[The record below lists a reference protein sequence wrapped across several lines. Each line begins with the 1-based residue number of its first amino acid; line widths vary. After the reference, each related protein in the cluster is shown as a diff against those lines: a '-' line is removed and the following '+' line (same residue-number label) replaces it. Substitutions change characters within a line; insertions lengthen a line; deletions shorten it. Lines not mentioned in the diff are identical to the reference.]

1 MKTRKYLRT
10 ILIVLIW
17 LVIWQ
22 VLAVIVNNS
31 ILLSGPVETVKA
43 LVSLG
48 SEPSFYISVGKT
60 VVKILAGFL
69 IGMFLGSV
77 ISLLSYRYV
86 IVREF
91 FSPFVS
97 VVKSIPIVSFIII
110 ALIWAG
116 SSNVT
121 IIVSSVISFPIF
133 YKNLLEGLLVTDPK
147 MLDLAKVFEMKT
159 SKKIKY
165 IYLPSLS
172 PHIRSAV
179 SLAIGMAFRGGIT
192 AEVVGQPVRSIGNGL
207 YRAKI
212 NLATSEMLAWTLVAV
227 LAAFLIERLISFI
240 VKKVLK

>member
-1 MKTRKYLRT
+1 MKTRKYIRT
-10 ILIVLIW
+10 TLIVLIW

-22 VLAVIVNNS
+22 ILAVIVNNS
-31 ILLSGPVETVKA
+31 ILLSGPVDTVKA
-43 LVSLG
+43 LIDLG
-48 SEPSFYISVGKT
+48 TQPSFYLSVGATAGK
-60 VVKILAGFL
+60 VLIGFL
-69 IGMFLGSV
+69 IGLVTGTLLSV
-77 ISLLSYRYV
+77 LSYRFSLV
-86 IVREF
+86 KDF
-91 FSPFVS
+91 LSPFVS
-97 VVKSIPIVSFIII
+97 VIKSIPVVSFIII

-121 IIVSSVISFPIF
+121 VIVSSVIAFPIF
-133 YKNLLEGLLVTDPK
+133 YKNILEGLSVTDKK
-147 MLDLAKVFEMKT
+147 MLDMAKVFQMKT
-159 SKKIKY
+159 SKKIRY

-172 PHIRSAV
+172 SHIKSAV

-192 AEVVGQPVRSIGNGL
+192 AEVVGQPLRSVGNGL

>member
-1 MKTRKYLRT
+1 MKTKKYIRT

-60 VVKILAGFL
+60 VVKILAGFI
-69 IGMFLGSV
+69 IGMCLGSI
-77 ISLLSYRYV
+77 ISLLSYRFV

-97 VVKSIPIVSFIII
+97 VIKSIPIVSFIII

-165 IYLPSLS
+165 IYLSSLS
-172 PHIRSAV
+172 PHIKSAI

>member
-1 MKTRKYLRT
+1 MKNRFIRT
-10 ILIVLIW
+10 SLIVLIW

-22 VLAVIVNNS
+22 VLSLVVNNS
-31 ILLSGPVETVKA
+31 VLLSGPVDTVRA
-43 LVSLG
+43 LIELG
-48 SEPSFYISVGKT
+48 SSTSFYISVGIT
-60 VVKILAGFL
+60 VGKVLLGFL
-69 IGMFLGSV
+69 TGMILGSALSV
-77 ISLLSYRYV
+77 LSYKVR

-91 FSPFVS
+91 LSPFVS
-97 VVKSIPIVSFIII
+97 VIKSIPIVSFIII

-133 YKNLLEGLLVTDPK
+133 YKNLLEGLQVIDPK
-147 MLDLAKVFEMKT
+147 MTELAKVYQMKT
-159 SKKIKY
+159 CKKIRY

-172 PHIRSAV
+172 SQIKSAV

-192 AEVVGQPVRSIGNGL
+192 AEVVGQPLRSIGNGL
-207 YRAKI
+207 YRSKI

-227 LAAFLIERLISFI
+227 LSAFLIERLISFI

>member
-1 MKTRKYLRT
+1 MKTKKYIRT

-60 VVKILAGFL
+60 VVKILAGFI
-69 IGMFLGSV
+69 IGMCLGSI
-77 ISLLSYRYV
+77 ISLLSYRFV

-97 VVKSIPIVSFIII
+97 VIKSIPIVSFIII

-172 PHIRSAV
+172 PHIKSAI

>member
-1 MKTRKYLRT
+1 MKNRFIRT
-10 ILIVLIW
+10 SLIVLIW

-22 VLAVIVNNS
+22 VLSLVVNNS
-31 ILLSGPVETVKA
+31 VLLSGPVDTVRA
-43 LVSLG
+43 LIELG
-48 SEPSFYISVGKT
+48 SSTSFYISVGIT
-60 VVKILAGFL
+60 VGKVLLCFL
-69 IGMFLGSV
+69 TGMILGSALSV
-77 ISLLSYRYV
+77 LSYKVR

-91 FSPFVS
+91 LSPFVS
-97 VVKSIPIVSFIII
+97 VIKSIPIVSFIII

-133 YKNLLEGLLVTDPK
+133 YKNLLEGLQVIDPK
-147 MLDLAKVFEMKT
+147 MTELAKVYQMKT
-159 SKKIKY
+159 CKKIRY

-172 PHIRSAV
+172 SQIKSAV

-192 AEVVGQPVRSIGNGL
+192 AEVVGQPLRSIGNGL
-207 YRAKI
+207 YRSKI

-227 LAAFLIERLISFI
+227 LSAFLIERLISFI

>member
-1 MKTRKYLRT
+1 MKTRKYIRT
-10 ILIVLIW
+10 TLIVLIW

-22 VLAVIVNNS
+22 ILAVIVNNS
-31 ILLSGPVETVKA
+31 ILLSGPVDTVKA
-43 LVSLG
+43 LIDLG
-48 SEPSFYISVGKT
+48 TQPSFYLSVGATAGK
-60 VVKILAGFL
+60 VLIGFL
-69 IGMFLGSV
+69 IGLVTGTLLSV
-77 ISLLSYRYV
+77 LSYRFSLV
-86 IVREF
+86 KDF
-91 FSPFVS
+91 LSPFVS
-97 VVKSIPIVSFIII
+97 VVKSIPVVSFIII

-121 IIVSSVISFPIF
+121 VIVSSVIAFPIF
-133 YKNLLEGLLVTDPK
+133 YKNILEGLSVTDKK
-147 MLDLAKVFEMKT
+147 MLDMAKVFQMKT
-159 SKKIKY
+159 SKKIRY

-172 PHIRSAV
+172 SHIKSAV

-192 AEVVGQPVRSIGNGL
+192 AEVVGQPLRSIGNGL

>member
-1 MKTRKYLRT
+1 MKAKKYIRT
-10 ILIVLIW
+10 TLIVLIW

-22 VLAVIVNNS
+22 VLALAVNNS
-31 ILLSGPVETVKA
+31 ILLSGPVETVEA
-43 LVSLG
+43 LITFGATS
-48 SEPSFYISVGKT
+48 SFYISVGIT
-60 VVKILAGFL
+60 AGKILLGFL
-69 IGMFLGSV
+69 IGGLLGSV
-77 ISLLSYRYV
+77 LALLSYRIN
-86 IVREF
+86 IVKEF

-97 VVKSIPIVSFIII
+97 VIKSIPVVSFIII

-121 IIVSSVISFPIF
+121 IIVSAVISFPIF

-147 MLDLAKVFEMKT
+147 MLELAKVYQMKT
-159 SKKIKY
+159 SKKIRY
-165 IYLPSLS
+165 IYLPSLT
-172 PHIRSAV
+172 PHIKSAI

-192 AEVVGQPVRSIGNGL
+192 AEVVGQPLKSIGNGL

-227 LAAFLIERLISFI
+227 LSAFLVEKLISFI

>member
-1 MKTRKYLRT
+1 MKNKYIRT
-10 ILIVLIW
+10 TLIVLIW

-22 VLAVIVNNS
+22 VLALVVNNS
-31 ILLSGPVETVKA
+31 ILLSGPVDTVKA
-43 LVSLG
+43 LIELG
-48 SEPSFYISVGKT
+48 STSAFYISVGKT
-60 VVKILAGFL
+60 TVRILLGFL
-69 IGMFLGSV
+69 IGMCLGSV
-77 ISLLSYRYV
+77 MSVLSYRFSA
-86 IVREF
+86 IKEF
-91 FSPFVS
+91 LTPFVS
-97 VVKSIPIVSFIII
+97 VIKSIPVVSFIII

-133 YKNLLEGLLVTDPK
+133 YKNILEGLSVTDPK
-147 MLDLAKVFEMKT
+147 MLDLAKVFQMKT
-159 SKKIKY
+159 SKKIRY

-172 PHIRSAV
+172 SHIKSAV

-192 AEVVGQPVRSIGNGL
+192 AEVVGQPVKSIGNGL

-227 LAAFLIERLISFI
+227 LTAFLIEKLISLI